1 MDSNENS
8 IQITSPAFNN
18 EGDIPSKYSC
28 DGEGINPPLHIDNIP
43 EAAKSFAL
51 IIEDPDAPNGV
62 FDHWIVWNIEPVSDI
77 KEANNPGVSGDNS
90 AGKSG
95 YHPVCPPSGS
105 HRYFFYV
112 FALDTSLDLP
122 VGTRKKDLQSAMDGH
137 IIDKG
142 SIMGRYERKK

>member
-8 IQITSPAFNN
+8 LLITSSAFNN

-28 DGEGINPPLHIDNIP
+28 DGGGINPPLHIDNIP
-43 EAAKSFAL
+43 EAAKSLVL
-51 IIEDPDAPNGV
+51 IIEDPDAPNGG
-62 FDHWIVWNIEPVSDI
+62 FDHWVVWNIEPVPDI
-77 KEANNPGVSGDNS
+77 KEASNPGVSGDNS

-122 VGTRKKDLQSAMDGH
+122 VGTRKKDLHTAMDGH
-137 IIDKG
+137 IIAKG
-142 SIMGRYERKK
+142 SLMGRYERKK